1 MSIFDN
7 LHLAVRTRNIDD
19 AGTSSGF
26 NLTVNVDAT
35 DVLDQNFSVNLE
47 KGEATLL
54 GGPFPETLDSNLLTN
69 TSIRLGIRGDDAW
82 APHDVLVFGLAFQ
95 RNELAA
101 LAMETDLSDADLLS
115 TDDHEGKLTMPIR
128 LVGRGGS
135 STLIRRVLLLVD
147 TIWQS
152 FTDTETDSPI
162 ELEIRAGGNLVLLQE
177 IVDTPQ
183 PDLEAGKT
191 NWYPLDAAVPFTRA
205 DVLANGGITLRIKG
219 EDAWKPMRL
228 FLFGLDT
235 ATGRPNEVVSL
246 VSLPVWPHGWMSAD
260 TDEGKPSVELD
271 VVSI

>member
-1 MSIFDN
+1 MTILDN
-7 LHLAVRTRNIDD
+7 LHLAALTRNIDD
-19 AGTSSGF
+19 AGTSSTF

-35 DVLDQNFSVNLE
+35 DILDQNFSIDVE

-54 GGPFPETLDSNLLTN
+54 GGPFPETLDSGLLTN

-82 APHDVLVFGLAFQ
+82 SPQDVLVFGLAFE

-101 LAMETDLSDADLLS
+101 LAMETDLTDNLS
-115 TDDHEGKLTMPIR
+115 TDDREGKLTMPIR

-135 STLIRRVLLLVD
+135 TTLIRRVLLLVD

-152 FTDTETDSPI
+152 FTDTGTDSPI
-162 ELEIRAGGNLVLLQE
+162 ELEIRAAGNLVLLQE
-177 IVDTPQ
+177 VIDTPQ
-183 PDLEAGKT
+183 PDLESGKT

-205 DVLANGGITLRIKG
+205 DVLADGGITLRIKG

-235 ATGRPNEVVSL
+235 AAGRPNEVVSL
-246 VSLPVWPHGWMSAD
+246 VSLPVWPHGWMSTD
-260 TDEGKPSVELD
+260 TGEGKPSVDLD
-271 VVSI
+271 VLTI

>member
-1 MSIFDN
+1 MAIFDI
-7 LHLAVRTRNIDD
+7 LHLAVLTRNLDN
-19 AGTSSGF
+19 AGTSSTF
-26 NLTVNVDAT
+26 NLTVNVEAD
-35 DVLDQNFSVNLE
+35 DRLDKDFPADLE
-47 KGEATLL
+47 QGEAALF
-54 GGPFPETLDSNLLTN
+54 GGPIPIFDSTFMTN
-69 TSIRLGIRGDDAW
+69 SSARLGIRGDDAW
-82 APHDVLVFGLAFQ
+82 SPQDVLLFGLAFE

-101 LAMETDLSDADLLS
+101 LAMETDLTDKLS
-115 TDDHEGKLTMPIR
+115 TDDREGKLTMPTR

-135 STLIRRVLLLVD
+135 ATLIRRVLLLVD
-147 TIWQS
+147 TIWQN
-152 FTDTETDSPI
+152 FTDTGTDSPI
-162 ELEIRAGGNLVLLQE
+162 ELEVRAGGNLVLLQE

-183 PDLEAGKT
+183 PDLEATKS

-219 EDAWKPMRL
+219 KDAWKPMRL

-260 TDEGKPSVELD
+260 TDEGKPSVDLE

>member
-7 LHLAVRTRNIDD
+7 LHLAVRTRNIDA

-35 DVLDQNFSVNLE
+35 DVLDQNFSVDLE

-54 GGPFPETLDSNLLTN
+54 GGPFPETLDSTLLTN

-115 TDDHEGKLTMPIR
+115 MDDHEGKLTMPIR

-147 TIWQS
+147 TIWQH

-162 ELEIRAGGNLVLLQE
+162 ELEISVGGNLVLLQE

-191 NWYPLDAAVPFTRA
+191 NWYPLDAAVPFTRG
-205 DVLANGGITLRIKG
+205 DVLANGDITLRIKG
-219 EDAWKPMRL
+219 QDAWKPMRL

-246 VSLPVWPHGWMSAD
+246 VSLPNWPHGWMSAD

>member
-1 MSIFDN
+1 MSILDN
-7 LHLAVRTRNIDD
+7 LHLAVRTRNLGD

-35 DVLDQNFSVNLE
+35 DTLDKNFSADLE

-54 GGPFPETLDSNLLTN
+54 GGPFPATLDSNLLTN
-69 TSIRLGIRGDDAW
+69 TSVRLGIRGDDAW
-82 APHDVLVFGLAFQ
+82 SPQDVLLFGLAFE

-101 LAMETDLSDADLLS
+101 LAMETELTDSLS
-115 TDDHEGKLTMPIR
+115 TDDREGKLTMPIR
-128 LVGRGGS
+128 LVDRGSS
-135 STLIRRVLLLVD
+135 STLIRRVLLIVD
-147 TIWQS
+147 TIWQH

-183 PDLEAGKT
+183 PDLEAGKS
-191 NWYPLDAAVPFTRA
+191 NWYPLDAGIPFTRA
-205 DVLANGGITLRIKG
+205 DVLASGGITLRIKG
-219 EDAWKPMRL
+219 DDAWKPMRL

-246 VSLPVWPHGWMSAD
+246 VSLPVWPHGWMSSD
-260 TDEGKPSVELD
+260 TEEGKPSVELD
-271 VVSI
+271 VVSM

>member
-7 LHLAVRTRNIDD
+7 LHLAVRTRTIDD

-35 DVLDQNFSVNLE
+35 DILDQNFSVDLD

-54 GGPFPETLDSNLLTN
+54 GGPFPETLDSDLLTN
-69 TSIRLGIRGDDAW
+69 TSARLGIRGDDAW
-82 APHDVLVFGLAFQ
+82 APQDVLLFGLAFE

-115 TDDHEGKLTMPIR
+115 TDYREGKLSMPMR
-128 LVGRGGS
+128 LVGRGSS

-152 FTDTETDSPI
+152 WTDTETDSPI
-162 ELEIRAGGNLVLLQE
+162 ELEITAGGNLVLLQE
-177 IVDTPQ
+177 VIDTPQ
-183 PDLEAGKT
+183 PDLEAGKS

-205 DVLANGGITLRIKG
+205 ERARKWKHYI
-219 EDAWKPMRL
+219 EDQRRRCLEADAAFSIRTGYRNRPSQRSGQ
-228 FLFGLDT
+228 FGLNTCLAPRLDEHGHK
-235 ATGRPNEVVSL
+235 GRQAV
-246 VSLPVWPHGWMSAD
+246 GAA
-260 TDEGKPSVELD
+260 GRG
-271 VVSI
+271 